1 MSSLPSGVGA
11 RIRGAITPECSNLSK
26 SIKMTSLLSLIF
38 IVICMIILVVA
49 ISFNYF
55 KKVGTGF
62 TEDKK
67 RSVLNGM
74 LYGAAGVALI
84 STLVSIWQYSV
95 AAKTVKSCLE

>member
-1 MSSLPSGVGA
+1 
-11 RIRGAITPECSNLSK
+11 
-26 SIKMTSLLSLIF
+26 MTSLLSLIF
-38 IVICMIILVVA
+38 IAICMIILIAA

-55 KKVGTGF
+55 KKVGGSF

-67 RSVLNGM
+67 RGILNGM
-74 LYGAAGVALI
+74 LYGAGGIALI